1 MNIDTSLNKFAD
13 MAQKMGMGVDITQK
27 KQTAQLARLKIQH
40 SPIMGEV
47 EVKGK
52 KTQAAIV
59 NGGSY
64 RIDDLASESVF
75 YSDDVTIRP
84 YVQRFMYKKFVKP
97 ESGKGFYVKTIMADN
112 LNVDLKDNMGGF
124 NCGKP
129 AGFVKDYQALPPKT
143 KELLKSIKR
152 VMEFIGT
159 LSAGSVLNADG
170 NDVMEI
176 GDLPFIWEVD
186 NRDAFKI
193 MGEPIAKIGSRK
205 HLPVQ
210 YKIKLSSEQRKL
222 PNGNAYYLPTA
233 TLQDEVLE
241 VEDSTQDHFS
251 DFMQWIENY
260 NSYIFNAWN
269 DKAKPEELSKS
280 DKDVVSEL
288 VDVDDEIPF

>member
-1 MNIDTSLNKFAD
+1 MNIDTNNFAD
-13 MAQKMGMGVDITQK
+13 MAQKMGMGVDLTQK
-27 KQTAQLARLKIQH
+27 KQTAQLARLKISH

-59 NGGSY
+59 NGGVY
-64 RIDDLASESVF
+64 RIDDLSSDSVF
-75 YSDDVTIRP
+75 YSDAVTVRP
-84 YVQRFMYKKFVKP
+84 YVQRFMYKKYVKP
-97 ESGKGFYVKTIMADN
+97 EGGKGFYVKTIMADS

-129 AGFVKDYQALPPKT
+129 AGFVKDFQALPDKT
-143 KELLKSIKR
+143 KALLKSIKR
-152 VMEFIGT
+152 VRVLIGT
-159 LSAGSVLNADG
+159 LDATNVLDSQG
-170 NDVMEI
+170 NEVTDI
-176 GDLPFIWEVD
+176 ASLPFIWEID
-186 NRDAFKI
+186 NRDAFKT

-210 YKIKLSSEQRKL
+210 YTIGLGSEERKL

-233 TLQDEVLE
+233 SLNTDVLE
-241 VEDSTQDHFS
+241 VDDGTQDHFS

-269 DKAKPEELSKS
+269 GKAKPDDMSVS
-280 DKDVVSEL
+280 DKDVVKNL
-288 VDVDDEIPF
+288 VDVEDEIPF